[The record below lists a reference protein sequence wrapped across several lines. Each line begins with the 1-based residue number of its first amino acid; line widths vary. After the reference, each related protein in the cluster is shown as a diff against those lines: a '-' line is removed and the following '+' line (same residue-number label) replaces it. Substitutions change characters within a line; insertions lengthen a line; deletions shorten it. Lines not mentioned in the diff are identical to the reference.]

1 MNADNVNP
9 CFFGNWF
16 FCENLSVAWFDQ
28 NKHKQNKF
36 DWLTK
41 TMVYSLWKISTFLDF
56 FETSLFWSKKHSS
69 LSRIPK
75 NDLFWLHLSK
85 NYTCWKVRF
94 VDQNHGLTP
103 LENFDFS
110 TFLKFYFSGLK
121 SILFYPEYQRSFLA
135 WFAHTWCKV
144 RFFYKNYWLT
154 PLENHDFWT
163 FLTLHLSGLKSIRF
177 YSEYQKT
184 IFTDLICPKN
194 THGKKLDFNTK
205 TIDKPLWKS
214 SIFF

>member
-16 FCENLSVAWFDQ
+16 FCENSSVAWFDQ

-56 FETSLFWSKKHSS
+56 FETSLFWSKRHSS

-144 RFFYKNYWLT
+144 RFFYKNYGLT
-154 PLENHDFWT
+154 PLENHDF
-163 FLTLHLSGLKSIRF
+163 L
-177 YSEYQKT
+177 
-184 IFTDLICPKN
+184 DLLDTSLFWSKKHSLLFRISKNDLYWLDLPKKH
-194 THGKKLDFNTK
+194 T
-205 TIDKPLWKS
+205 W
-214 SIFF
+214 